1 MGRGIGTVQQES
13 LNYLGT
19 LGGWAGRAGE
29 VAMHIF
35 GLDWQPPFTS
45 AAYQTTARALRTLAE
60 RGLVE
65 KTSAGL
71 YRIPQPSEMQY
82 EWHVFEPDPKL
93 AEIRR
98 RRKEI
103 EERMGLVLLARTHYL
118 SG

>member
-1 MGRGIGTVQQES
+1 MGRGLGALQRDA

-19 LGGWAGRAGE
+19 RGYWAARAGE

-45 AAYQTTARALRTLAE
+45 PEYQTSARALRTLAE

-71 YRIPQPSEMQY
+71 YRIPQPDRELF
-82 EWHVFEPDPKL
+82 EWRGFELNSKL
-93 AEIRR
+93 EEIRR
-98 RRKEI
+98 SRKEI
-103 EERMGLVLLARTHYL
+103 QKRVELQLGRLN
-118 SG
+118 S